1 MDERINHSS
10 SSNSAPSHS
19 VWLPILGA
27 GLLIAGGAIVYQGIQ
42 THALRTQSEASQQD
56 NIALRTKL
64 SDTDTDLRKALS
76 SMHDEFAQ
84 SQENTGAS
92 VARAQK
98 DAIRHADSVASQI
111 AKKQEEQARN
121 LADELGQVKQSG
133 LEASTRLDGVS
144 TEVGAVKTDVESA
157 KSAIQDTKSE
167 LQRSRGD
174 MGMMSGL
181 IATNSKEIQ
190 TLRDMGERN
199 IFEFTLAKNNRMQKV
214 GDIQV
219 MLRKADPKG
228 NRFTIDVLADDKR
241 VEKKDRTTNEPV
253 QFYTASARQPYELVV
268 NQVQK
273 DKITGY
279 LATPRVNVSRNE
291 ASVRQG
297 VSQ

>member
-1 MDERINHSS
+1 M
-10 SSNSAPSHS
+10 
-19 VWLPILGA
+19 LGA

-42 THALRTQSEASQQD
+42 THDLRTHFEASQQD

-64 SDTDTDLRKALS
+64 SDTDTDLQKALS
-76 SMHDEFAQ
+76 SIHDEFAQ
-84 SQENTGAS
+84 IQQNTGAS

-157 KSAIQDTKSE
+157 KSAIQDNRTE
-167 LQRSRGD
+167 LQRTRGD
-174 MGMMSGL
+174 LGMMSGL
-181 IATNSKEIQ
+181 IATSSKEIQ
-190 TLRDMGERN
+190 TLREMGDRN

-273 DKITGY
+273 DKIIGY
-279 LATPRVNVSRNE
+279 LATPRVTVSRNE
-291 ASVRQG
+291 TSVRQS